1 MSRWVIFF
9 TGVIIAGAPAAFA
22 LNAVKVFPRSKG
34 STWHYRYSTGGSYT
48 LTVISSSHQHFT
60 EKQTGTVHAT
70 IQYRRTADG
79 WVSGDGGHH
88 HSLQVQPQK
97 VTVSIT
103 HSSGVLIPKSSLWK
117 PGYKWLSS
125 TKDTRHV
132 TMHRVMILVK
142 STITRVSKITGMK
155 QVIVP
160 AGKFNCYRVRTIE
173 HITTRV
179 TVGNISRV
187 KHAKTKIIDYYA
199 KGVGLVERDADHNRI
214 ELIRYHIP

>member
-1 MSRWVIFF
+1 MSRWVIIF
-9 TGVIIAGAPAAFA
+9 TSVILAGTQAVFA
-22 LNAVKVFPRSKG
+22 SNAGKVFPRSKG

-48 LTVISSSHQHFT
+48 LTVISSSQKHIT

-70 IQYRRTADG
+70 IRYKRTTDG
-79 WVSGDGGHH
+79 WVSGDGGHP
-88 HSLQVQPQK
+88 HSIEVQPQK

-125 TKDTRHV
+125 TTNTRHV
-132 TMHRVMILVK
+132 SMHRVMILVK
-142 STITRVSKITGMK
+142 STITRISKITGMK
-155 QVIVP
+155 QISVP

-187 KHAKTKIIDYYA
+187 KHAKTKVIDYYA
-199 KGVGLVERDADHNRI
+199 RGVGLVERDADHNRI
-214 ELIRYHIP
+214 DLIRYHIQ